1 MYLWTYK
8 IIPNHN
14 KKDCIINLIWF
25 FLCSENP
32 IKPKKLKISIYFL
45 LFMVVYRKSIYI
57 FEDTKQTKTEIMM
70 TRNGVELT
78 EKEKLAWYKES
89 GVLFQN
95 PRAQNEYHKLKNKIE
110 IEELNKEMEETRN
123 IKAYNKLNK
132 KVEKLKEHNIEL
144 GLEAY
149 TLNNKPF

>member
-1 MYLWTYK
+1 
-8 IIPNHN
+8 
-14 KKDCIINLIWF
+14 
-25 FLCSENP
+25 
-32 IKPKKLKISIYFL
+32 
-45 LFMVVYRKSIYI
+45 
-57 FEDTKQTKTEIMM
+57 M
-70 TRNGVELT
+70 TVNGVELT